1 MLFLIHSLA
10 ILKPLHIL
18 GSSIK
23 YWGCERNVLMNLH
36 EVYIDLGTESLSDV
50 KENGLYVLILIS
62 LNL

>member
-10 ILKPLHIL
+10 ILKPLQIL
-18 GSSIK
+18 GFSIK

>member
-1 MLFLIHSLA
+1 
-10 ILKPLHIL
+10 
-18 GSSIK
+18 
-23 YWGCERNVLMNLH
+23 MNLH